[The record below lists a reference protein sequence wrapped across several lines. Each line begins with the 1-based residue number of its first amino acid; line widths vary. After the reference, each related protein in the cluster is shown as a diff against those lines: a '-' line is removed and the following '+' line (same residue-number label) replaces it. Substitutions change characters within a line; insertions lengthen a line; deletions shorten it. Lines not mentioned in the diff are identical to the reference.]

1 MKRLSEKAK
10 PYLRVNALIDMIWWL
25 VIGSVVTGLA
35 LWFEWPKYTIMIT
48 AGLFIVIFIINVI
61 IRPLIFYRVTR
72 YELADEQIIVKKGF
86 ILIKTTLIPIKRIQG
101 VELVTGP
108 VSRRYNL
115 SILRAKTASMGIDLP
130 PIAIEE
136 GKQLKRQIIDLVKEE
151 ISDV

>member
-25 VIGSVVTGLA
+25 VIASVVTGLA
-35 LWFEWPKYTIMIT
+35 LWFDWPGYIIWIA
-48 AGLFIVIFIINVI
+48 AGVFVLIFIINVI
-61 IRPLIFYRVTR
+61 IRPQIFYRVTR
-72 YELADEQIIVKKGF
+72 YELADEKIIVKKGF
-86 ILIKTTLIPIKRIQG
+86 ILIRTTLIPIKRIQG

-130 PIAIEE
+130 PIAVEE
-136 GKQLKRQIIDLVKEE
+136 AGELKRQIIDLVKEE

>member
-10 PYLRVNALIDMIWWL
+10 PYLRMNALLDMIWWL
-25 VIGSVVTGLA
+25 VIVSAVIGLT
-35 LWFEWPKYTIMIT
+35 LWFEWPAYIIWIT
-48 AGLFIVIFIINVI
+48 AGIFVLIFIINVI
-61 IRPLIFYRVTR
+61 IRPMVFYRVTR
-72 YELADEQIIVKKGF
+72 YELAGEQIIVKKGF
-86 ILIKTTLIPIKRIQG
+86 ILIRTTLIPIKRIQS

-136 GKQLKRQIIDLVKEE
+136 AEELKRQIIDLVKEE

>member
-1 MKRLSEKAK
+1 MKRLSENAK
-10 PYLRVNALIDMIWWL
+10 PYLRVSALIDMIWWL
-25 VIGSVVTGLA
+25 VIGSVVTGLT
-35 LWFEWPKYTIMIT
+35 LWFEWPMYVIWT
-48 AGLFIVIFIINVI
+48 AAGIFIILFIINVI
-61 IRPLIFYRVTR
+61 IRPMIFYRVTR

-86 ILIKTTLIPIKRIQG
+86 ILIRTTLIPIKRIQG

-115 SILRAKTASMGIDLP
+115 TILRAKTASMGIDLP

-136 GKQLKRQIIDLVKEE
+136 GRRLKRQIIDLVKEE

>member
-1 MKRLSEKAK
+1 MKKLSEKAK

-25 VIGSVVTGLA
+25 VIASVVTGLV
-35 LWFEWPKYTIMIT
+35 LWFEWPGYIIWIA
-48 AGLFIVIFIINVI
+48 AGIFVLIFIINVI

-86 ILIKTTLIPIKRIQG
+86 ILIRTTLIPIKRIQG
-101 VELVTGP
+101 IELVTGP

-115 SILRAKTASMGIDLP
+115 SVLRAKTASMGIDLP

-136 GKQLKRQIIDLVKEE
+136 AGELKRQIIDLVKEE

>member
-1 MKRLSEKAK
+1 M
-10 PYLRVNALIDMIWWL
+10 RVNALIDMIWWL
-25 VIGSVVTGLA
+25 VIASVVTGLA
-35 LWFEWPKYTIMIT
+35 LWFDWPGYIIWIA
-48 AGLFIVIFIINVI
+48 AGVFVLIFIINVI
-61 IRPLIFYRVTR
+61 IRPQIFYRVTR

-86 ILIKTTLIPIKRIQG
+86 ILIRTTLIPIKRIQG

-130 PIAIEE
+130 PIAVEE
-136 GKQLKRQIIDLVKEE
+136 AGELKRQIIDLVKEE

>member
-25 VIGSVVTGLA
+25 VIASVVTGLA
-35 LWFEWPKYTIMIT
+35 LWFDWPGYIIWIA
-48 AGLFIVIFIINVI
+48 AGVFVLIFIINVI
-61 IRPLIFYRVTR
+61 IRPQIFYRVTR

-86 ILIKTTLIPIKRIQG
+86 ILIRTTLTPIKRIQG

-130 PIAIEE
+130 PIAVEE
-136 GKQLKRQIIDLVKEE
+136 AGELKRQIIDLVKEE

>member
-25 VIGSVVTGLA
+25 VIASVVTGLA
-35 LWFEWPKYTIMIT
+35 LWFDWPGYIIWIA
-48 AGLFIVIFIINVI
+48 AGVFVLIFIINVI
-61 IRPLIFYRVTR
+61 IRPQIFYRVTR

-86 ILIKTTLIPIKRIQG
+86 ILIRTTLIPIKRIQG

-130 PIAIEE
+130 PIAVEE
-136 GKQLKRQIIDLVKEE
+136 AGELKRQIIDLVKEE

>member
-1 MKRLSEKAK
+1 MKKLSEKAI
-10 PYLRVNALIDMIWWL
+10 PYLRMNALIDMFFWL
-25 VIGSVVTGLA
+25 IIASVVTGLS
-35 LWFEWPKYTIMIT
+35 LWFEWPKYIIWIA
-48 AGLFIVIFIINVI
+48 AGVFIILFIINVI
-61 IRPLIFYRVTR
+61 IRPMIYYRVTR

-86 ILIKTTLIPIKRIQG
+86 ILIRTTLIPIKRIQG

-115 SILRAKTASMGIDLP
+115 SILRAKTASMGIDMP
-130 PIAIEE
+130 PIPIEE

>member
-1 MKRLSEKAK
+1 MNKLSEKAK
-10 PYLRVNALIDMIWWL
+10 PYLRVNALIDMIFWL
-25 VIGSVVTGLA
+25 IIASVVTGLT
-35 LWFEWPKYTIMIT
+35 LWFEWPMYVIWI
-48 AGLFIVIFIINVI
+48 AAVIFIILFIVNII

-86 ILIKTTLIPIKRIQG
+86 ILIRTTLIPIKRIQG

-115 SILRAKTASMGIDLP
+115 SILRAKTASMGIDMP
-130 PIAIEE
+130 PIEIEE
-136 GKQLKRQIIDLVKEE
+136 GKQLKRQIINLVKEE

>member
-10 PYLRVNALIDMIWWL
+10 PYLRVNALIDMIFWL

-35 LWFEWPKYTIMIT
+35 LWFEWPKYIIWIT
-48 AGLFIVIFIINVI
+48 AGVFIVIFIINVI

-130 PIAIEE
+130 PIAVEE
-136 GKQLKRQIIDLVKEE
+136 SKQLKRQIIDLVKEE